1 MENQKTE
8 KYNFSNM
15 IKNVSSV
22 LYVIF
27 ILFLI
32 YSLWNSSHTTMGQ
45 ETNTPDFESINYVKQ
60 IDKEEIKP
68 YKRPKIMKKNMI
80 EIRISDRNNVVE
92 NTLKQDI
99 ITYKSFKKIIGND
112 KFIKMFMN
120 ALQLNYENKKQRY
133 VEIYNKNLVEFNV
146 EKKRQNGKHSIS
158 KMNSLNRYIL
168 LLSEIKD
175 ILNCIE
181 TKIKNLNAI
190 NVRESLYKC
199 MKDNVDGLKSLES
212 RTKVK
217 NKICLQLFAFAK
229 NPNNF
234 INGFQNILIYGSSGI
249 GKTKI
254 AKVLSFVYSNCGI
267 LVRDRIS
274 FITKNELTT
283 AYVNESGNITR
294 DMLIKTLDGVC
305 FIDEAY
311 DLAPANTFG
320 KDHGEESITE
330 MINFMDKHE
339 GLSIIIAAGYKDKM
353 INRFMKS
360 NEGMQRRFPHVFDLC
375 GYSTETLTH
384 ILLKYICENEQKICF
399 SDEEAT
405 IIHNLIEK
413 CQYQESTIFDKQAG
427 DMVNLGGHI
436 LRCIYGTINK
446 NWINQDFKNNIS
458 MIISGFNTFI
468 ESKGYNFVL
477 N

>member
-1 MENQKTE
+1 MMSQD
-8 KYNFSNM
+8 
-15 IKNVSSV
+15 
-22 LYVIF
+22 
-27 ILFLI
+27 
-32 YSLWNSSHTTMGQ
+32 
-45 ETNTPDFESINYVKQ
+45 TNTPEFQSIDHTSKTAEPVR
-60 IDKEEIKP
+60 P

-80 EIRISDRNNVVE
+80 EI
-92 NTLKQDI
+92 DI
-99 ITYKSFKKIIGND
+99 IEDNFVSTNREEEMITYKSFKKILSSD
-112 KFIKMFMN
+112 KFMKMFTN
-120 ALQLNYENKKQRY
+120 ALRLNYENKRERY
-133 VEIYNKNLVEFNV
+133 IEIYNRNLVEFNV
-146 EKKRQNGKHSIS
+146 EKKRQNGRHSIS
-158 KMNSLNRYIL
+158 RMTSLNRYVL
-168 LLSEIKD
+168 LLSEIQD
-175 ILNCIE
+175 ILNCIDE
-181 TKIKNLNAI
+181 KTKKLNPVDVRDSLFKCI
-190 NVRESLYKC
+190 N
-199 MKDNVDGLKSLES
+199 DNVNGLKSLES
-212 RTKVK
+212 RREVK
-217 NKICLQLFAFAK
+217 DKICLQLFAFAK

-234 INGFQNILIYGSSGI
+234 INRFQNILIYGPSGI

-294 DMLIKTLDGVC
+294 DMLIKTLDGIC

-311 DLAPANTFG
+311 DLAPVNTFG

-330 MINFMDKHE
+330 MVNFMDKHE

-375 GYSTETLTH
+375 GYDSETLTH
-384 ILLKYICENEQKICF
+384 ILLKYIYENEAKICF

-413 CQYQESTIFDKQAG
+413 CQLEESKIFNREGG
-427 DMVNLGGHI
+427 DMVNLGGNI
-436 LRCIYGTINK
+436 LSCIYGTINK
-446 NWINQDFKNNIS
+446 NWINGDFKNNIS
-458 MIISGFNTFI
+458 MIVSGFNSFI
-468 ESKGYNFVL
+468 ESKGYSFVL